1 MLTRRVLIAD
11 SDPHMQAFVK
21 RALAKRW
28 FRIPGFRG
36 AVRFTTESV
45 STDDDAIRD
54 LTIDPGDVVIVE
66 HRAPGVNSLKTLET
80 VRSVHPHTTAIVAAA
95 HPSIP
100 AAVEAAKLG
109 AFAFLAKPVSEQRFH
124 DVLLEAVS
132 AQMGCAPD
140 RPDPSRM
147 PLRNTV
153 HTLKRIRAALV
164 HVATAAASLI

>member
-21 RALAKRW
+21 RALARRR
-28 FRIPGFRG
+28 FRIPGSG
-36 AVRFTTESV
+36 GSVRFTTESV
-45 STDDDAIRD
+45 STDDDAIRG

-66 HRAPGVNSLKTLET
+66 HQAPGVNSLRILET
-80 VRSVHPHTTAIVAAA
+80 LRNAHPHTAAIVAAV

-124 DVLLEAVS
+124 DVLLEAFS

-140 RPDPSRM
+140 QPDPSRVR
-147 PLRNTV
+147 LRNTV
-153 HTLKRIRAALV
+153 HALKRIRAALV
-164 HVATAAASLI
+164 HVATAAASLM